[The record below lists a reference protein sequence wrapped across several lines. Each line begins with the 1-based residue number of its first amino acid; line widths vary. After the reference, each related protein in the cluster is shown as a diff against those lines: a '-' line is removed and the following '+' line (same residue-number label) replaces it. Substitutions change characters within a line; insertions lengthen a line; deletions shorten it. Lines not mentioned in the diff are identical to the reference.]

1 MTHLIPKTSFTLNGP
16 MLSSVHLLKKLMDA
30 HQKNAEAIS
39 EIAKEINTQNWRLH
53 GNLQLN
59 KLLMVYCITSTA
71 MNALLHLVKLKSKD
85 FRYYKV
91 LIVKIL
97 LHLQRM

>member
-1 MTHLIPKTSFTLNGP
+1 
-16 MLSSVHLLKKLMDA
+16 MLSLVNHPKKLMDA

-39 EIAKEINTQNWRLH
+39 EIAKEINTPNWKNL
-53 GNLQLN
+53 GNSQLN
-59 KLLMVYCITSTA
+59 KLQTVFCITSTA

-85 FRYYKV
+85 SRYYKV

-97 LHLQRM
+97 LPLQPM